1 MKKILFVMFL
11 SYAVLNAQDTTP
23 PATPSGVKAIGY
35 ELHADVIW
43 QYNLEPDL
51 AGYKVYKF
59 NGSSFVLSKTV
70 IKNRSFSWE
79 WIGTTG
85 TTVRYKVSAYDIAGN
100 ESPLSAE
107 VSATTHAMTDEE
119 FLDMTQ
125 LATFRYFWDW
135 GDPTSGLARERWHPN
150 ESDVT
155 NTIGGSGFGVMA
167 IISGIERKFITREQ
181 GAQRMLKIT
190 TFLATKADRFH
201 GVFPHWLNGTT
212 GRVINFGQQNGGDIV
227 ETAFL
232 IQGLLAAREYFN
244 NNTFEEVQTRNFIN
258 KIWQEVDWNF
268 YRNGSTGLYWNYSP
282 TMGFNFSDTFIFH
295 GWNETLMPY
304 LLAVA
309 SPTKAPTINLQSFY
323 RAGWGNGGTISKY
336 RTKYDIP
343 LYVGSEF
350 GGPLFFTH
358 YSFIGF
364 DPSNKRD
371 LFTNYFVHNRNQT
384 LANRAYCINNPKKF
398 AGYSEDCWG
407 LTASYSYP
415 GVGYSAHAPENDNG
429 TIAPTAALSSMPY
442 TPKESLAALKHF
454 YRVYGVKLWG
464 DFGFKDAFN
473 VSKQWFS
480 DGYLAIDQGPIVCMI
495 ENYRSEIIWKSFMS
509 SPEIAPLLDFSS
521 GKGLFFPD
529 TKVEDSEALPTDF
542 KLEQNYPNPFNPETI
557 IEYSVASL
565 SYVSIKVYDVL
576 GRDIATLVNEFKQPG
591 NYNTQFS
598 IHNSKLNTGIYFYQ
612 LKTDKFSETKKM
624 LLIK

>member
-1 MKKILFVMFL
+1 MRRLLLVILF
-11 SYAVLNAQDTTP
+11 SYAVYYAQDRIP
-23 PATPSGVKAIGY
+23 PATPTGVKAIGY

-43 QYNLEPDL
+43 QYNLESDL
-51 AGYKVYKF
+51 AGYRVYKF

-70 IKNRSFSWE
+70 KKNRSFSWE
-79 WIGTTG
+79 WLGAVG
-85 TTVRYKVSAYDIAGN
+85 TTVKYKVSAYDLAGN
-100 ESPLSAE
+100 ESALSPE
-107 VSATTHAMTDEE
+107 VSATTKIMTDEE
-119 FLDMTQ
+119 YLDMTQ
-125 LATFRYFWDW
+125 RATFRYFWDW

-167 IISGIERKFITREQ
+167 IISGIERGFISREH

-201 GVFPHWLNGTT
+201 GAFSHWLNGTT
-212 GRVINFGQQNGGDIV
+212 GKVINFGQQNGGDIV

-232 IQGLLAAREYFN
+232 LEGLLTARQYFD
-244 NNTFEEVQTRNFIN
+244 NNTSEEVQTRNYIN
-258 KIWQEVDWNF
+258 QIWNEVDWNF
-268 YRNGSTGLYWNYSP
+268 YRNGTAGLYWNWSP

-309 SPTKAPTINLQSFY
+309 SPTKAPTINLQNFY
-323 RAGWGNGGTISKY
+323 RAGWGNGGSISKY

-343 LYVGSEF
+343 LYVGSNF

-364 DPSNKRD
+364 DPRNKRD
-371 LFTNYFVHNRNQT
+371 LYTNYFVHNKNQT
-384 LANRAYCINNPKKF
+384 LVNRAYCIANPKKY

-407 LTASYSYP
+407 LTASYSIP
-415 GVGYSAHAPENDNG
+415 GVNYSAHAPENDNG

-442 TPKESLAALKHF
+442 TPKESISALKHF
-454 YRVYGVKLWG
+454 YKVYGAKLWG
-464 DFGFKDAFN
+464 EFGFKDAFN
-473 VSKQWFS
+473 VHINWYS
-480 DGYLAIDQGPIVCMI
+480 DGYLAIDQGPIIGMI
-495 ENYRSEIIWKSFMS
+495 ENYRSEILWKKFMS

-529 TKVEDSEALPTDF
+529 TKVENDESIPT
-542 KLEQNYPNPFNPETI
+542 KTSLEQNYPNPFNPETVI
-557 IEYSVASL
+557 KYSIASPTN
-565 SYVSIKVYDVL
+565 VSLKVLDLL
-576 GRDIATLVNEFKQPG
+576 GREVATLVDEFKQPG
-591 NYNTQFS
+591 N
-598 IHNSKLNTGIYFYQ
+598 HNSKFSIVNTQLSSGVYFYQ
-612 LKTDKFSETKKM
+612 LKTEKYSETKKM
-624 LLIK
+624 LLAK